1 VSEYQYY
8 EFQAID
14 RALGPK
20 EMDYLRGY
28 STRAT
33 ITPTSFVNHYE
44 WGNFKGNEDAWV
56 DRFFDAFLYTANW
69 GTNVLKLRI
78 PSKRLSLASARTFC
92 ASDAVTARQKLGNT
106 IVTLTS
112 NDETGDWDGDHSTL
126 ASMISI
132 RNELARGDLRALYL
146 GWLSAVQNGEV
157 DEDAMEPPVPAGL
170 GQLDASH
177 DALSAFLRIDDG
189 LLRAAARES
198 DLLAPPPKRRALVA
212 WIRALPAREK
222 DDLLVRVLADGPH
235 AAAELRDRFSA
246 KQRGGPRDTA
256 RGSRRR
262 RVRDL
267 VSRRRRA

>member
-14 RALGPK
+14 RALGLK
-20 EMDYLRGY
+20 EMAYLRGY

-44 WGNFKGNEDAWV
+44 WGDFKGDEDAWMN
-56 DRFFDAFLYTANW
+56 RFFDAFLYTANW
-69 GTNVLKLRI
+69 GTNILKLRV
-78 PSKRLSLASARTFC
+78 PSKRLPVARARAF
-92 ASDAVTARQKLGNT
+92 AVGDTMVARQKLGNT
-106 IVTLTS
+106 IITLTS
-112 NDETGDWDGDHSTL
+112 NDETGDWDGDHPTL

-146 GWLSAVQNGEV
+146 GWLAAVQVGEV
-157 DEDAMEPPVPAGL
+157 EDHTVEPAVPAGL

-177 DALSAFLRIDDG
+177 DALVAFLRIDNG
-189 LLRAAARES
+189 LLRMAARES
-198 DLLAPPPKRRALVA
+198 APLAPPPKRRSLAA
-212 WIRALPAREK
+212 WIKGLPAPRK
-222 DDLLVRVLADGPH
+222 DDILVRILADGPQ

-246 KQRGGPRDTA
+246 EHRIERIDTA
-256 RGSRRR
+256 RSPRRR
-262 RVRDL
+262 TVQDL

>member
-20 EMDYLRGY
+20 QMAYLRGY

-44 WGNFKGNEDAWV
+44 WGDFKGDEDAWM

-69 GTNVLKLRI
+69 GTNILKLRV
-78 PSKRLSLASARTFC
+78 PNKCLSLASARAFRAAGTV
-92 ASDAVTARQKLGNT
+92 DVRQKLGNT
-106 IVTLTS
+106 IITLTS
-112 NDETGDWDGDHSTL
+112 DDETGDWDGDHPTL

-146 GWLSAVQNGEV
+146 GWLAAAQQGEV
-157 DEDAMEPPVPAGL
+157 EDDIVEPPVPAGL

-177 DALSAFLRIDDG
+177 NALVAFLRIDKG
-189 LLRAAARES
+189 LLRTAARES
-198 DLLAPPPKRRALVA
+198 APLAPPPKRRSLVA
-212 WIRALPAREK
+212 WIKGLPAPEK
-222 DDLLVRVLADGPH
+222 DDILVRILTDGSH

-246 KQRGGPRDTA
+246 EHRTQPRDTA
-256 RGSRRR
+256 RSSRRR
-262 RVRDL
+262 TVRDL
-267 VSRRRRA
+267 VSRPRRA